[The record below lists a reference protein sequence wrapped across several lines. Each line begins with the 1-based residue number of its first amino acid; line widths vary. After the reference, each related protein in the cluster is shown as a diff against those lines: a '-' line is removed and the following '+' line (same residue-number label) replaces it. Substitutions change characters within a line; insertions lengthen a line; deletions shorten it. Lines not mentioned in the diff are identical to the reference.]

1 MGVILKYSK
10 NSTIFQNISLHFFQI
25 PLKSRECVK
34 WLRYY
39 YVWMDGPF
47 EYLEPKFVEETTEN
61 FYKKF
66 MATQK
71 YYRQKIKADLI
82 SNPICKFR
90 VSILFT

>member
-1 MGVILKYSK
+1 
-10 NSTIFQNISLHFFQI
+10 
-25 PLKSRECVK
+25 
-34 WLRYY
+34 
-39 YVWMDGPF
+39 MDGPF
-47 EYLEPKFVEETTEN
+47 EYLVPKFVEETTDN

-90 VSILFT
+90 VSGFDLQNFSNIKI